1 MDDKKF
7 VLNMEDITNIVNAL
21 DVYSAYERNLAI
33 SENRDF
39 NFSIETTFSYL
50 RDYENFLKRSEAK
63 YVKLSHSL

>member
-7 VLNMEDITNIVNAL
+7 VLNIEDITNIVNAL

-33 SENRDF
+33 AENRDF

-50 RDYENFLKRSEAK
+50 RDYENYLKRSEAK
-63 YVKLSHSL
+63 YVKLSHSI